1 MNMRIN
7 QLKVGCNFD
16 LDLINKCAELND
28 TYSGR
33 CYITEFYGS
42 DLAHSNLSARP
53 DFRLQNI
60 SEQELANYVKK
71 AKSVCINF
79 NYLMNS
85 IIPGTKEEISK
96 NKSKL
101 IDWVHKLEDMEVY
114 RITVANPILLPIIR
128 EASKDI
134 RIELSTITHIDAI
147 TQIKYYK
154 DNYNIDKVCG
164 NVMKNRSFKFL
175 KNAARYCNENNIQ
188 YEILANEFCGNGGAS
203 YLAPCVYRDSCYICH
218 GTNHTKADAELL
230 NGYPMNMCM
239 SSRNNMPAM
248 NWLRTRF
255 VRPEDIKEY
264 NKIGIYNWKISG
276 RTGSTDY
283 ICKVA
288 KAYITEQ
295 FDGNLLELWKPLE
308 TIYNGKAEKDFKQTV
323 NISNKKLDGFIKHW
337 SENPDF
343 ECANEVC
350 GSTCEYCKKFSENIK

>member
-1 MNMRIN
+1 M
-7 QLKVGCNFD
+7 D
-16 LDLINKCAELND
+16 
-28 TYSGR
+28 GR

-42 DLAHSNLSARP
+42 DKDHSYLSARP
-53 DFRLQNI
+53 DFRLQDI
-60 SEQELANYVKK
+60 SEKELANYVKM
-71 AKSVCINF
+71 ANSVGIHF

-85 IIPGTKEEISK
+85 IIPGTKQEIIK
-96 NKSKL
+96 MKPA
-101 IDWVHKLEDMEVY
+101 IIEWIHKLEDMGVY
-114 RITVANPILLPIIR
+114 RITVANPILFPIIR
-128 EASKDI
+128 EASKSI
-134 RIELSTITHIDAI
+134 RLELSTIAHIDAI

-164 NVMKNRSFKFL
+164 SILKNRAFKFL
-175 KNAARYCNENNIQ
+175 KNAAKYCNENGIM
-188 YEILANEFCGNGGAS
+188 YEILANEFCGNGGS
-203 YLAPCVYRDSCYICH
+203 TYLAPCVYRDSCYICH
-218 GTNHTKADAELL
+218 GTNHTKEDAELL

-239 SSRNNMPAM
+239 SSRNDMPAM

-288 KAYITEQ
+288 KAYITES
-295 FDGNLLELWKPLE
+295 FDDNLLGLWKPLE
-308 TIYNGKAEKDFKQTV
+308 TIYSSESENSFKQSV

-343 ECANEVC
+343 DCANEVC
-350 GSTCEYCKKFSENIK
+350 GTTCEYCKKFSEGIK